1 MRFIKQE
8 NNLQMSDTKSIITKT
23 SVLWGDMDGFGHVNN
38 IIYLK
43 WCETSRIELF
53 RKIWNY
59 KIGNMEEI
67 LEKGGTGPILANFN
81 MNYKHPVTYPDEVKV
96 VTFLTHIGNSSI
108 GIGHQLFSRKED
120 KLVAEA
126 DSVVVMVNY
135 VSNSKVTIGDKDRE
149 QLSKY
154 LMK

>member
-8 NNLQMSDTKSIITKT
+8 NSSSMSDFKSIITHA

-81 MNYKHPVTYPDEVKV
+81 INYKHPVTYPDEVKIR
-96 VTFLTHIGNSSI
+96 TFLTHIGNSSM
-108 GIGHQLFSRKED
+108 GIGHQLFSQKED

-135 VSNSKVTIGDKDRE
+135 VSKDKVIIGDKDRE
-149 QLSKY
+149 KLSKY

>member
-1 MRFIKQE
+1 
-8 NNLQMSDTKSIITKT
+8 MSDFKSIVTHA

-59 KIGNMEEI
+59 EIGNMEEI
-67 LEKGGTGPILANFN
+67 LEKGGVGPILANFN
-81 MNYKHPVTYPDEVKV
+81 MNYKHPVKYPDEVKV
-96 VTFLTHIGNSSI
+96 VTYLTQIGNSSM
-108 GIGHQLFSRKED
+108 GIGHQLFSQTED

-135 VSNSKVTIGDKDRE
+135 ASKDKVTIGDNDRE
-149 QLSKY
+149 KLSQY
-154 LMK
+154 LVE

>member
-1 MRFIKQE
+1 
-8 NNLQMSDTKSIITKT
+8 MSDFKSIITHA

-53 RKIWNY
+53 RNIWNY

-67 LEKGGTGPILANFN
+67 LEKGGVGPILANFN
-81 MNYKHPVTYPDEVKV
+81 MNYKHPVKYPDDVKI
-96 VTFLTHIGNSSI
+96 VTFLTNIGNSSM
-108 GIGHQLFSRKED
+108 GIGHQLFSQTEG

-135 VSNSKVTIGDKDRE
+135 VSNDKVIIGDKDRVKLL
-149 QLSKY
+149 QY
-154 LMK
+154 LRK

>member
-1 MRFIKQE
+1 MLFIKQE
-8 NNLQMSDTKSIITKT
+8 NSSSMSDFKSIITHA
-23 SVLWGDMDGFGHVNN
+23 SVLWGDMDGFAHVNN

-53 RKIWNY
+53 RNIWNY

-67 LEKGGTGPILANFN
+67 LEKGGVGPILANFN
-81 MNYKHPVTYPDEVKV
+81 MNYKHPVKYPDDVKI
-96 VTFLTHIGNSSI
+96 VTFLTNIGNSSM
-108 GIGHQLFSRKED
+108 GIGHQLFSQTED

-135 VSNSKVTIGDKDRE
+135 VSNDKVIIGDKDRVKLL
-149 QLSKY
+149 QY
-154 LMK
+154 LRK

>member
-1 MRFIKQE
+1 MFSIYFT
-8 NNLQMSDTKSIITKT
+8 MSDFKSIITNA

-59 KIGNMEEI
+59 EIGNMEEI
-67 LEKGGTGPILANFN
+67 LEKGGVGPILANFN
-81 MNYKHPVTYPDEVKV
+81 MDYKHPVKYPDEVKI
-96 VTFLTHIGNSSI
+96 VTYLTHIGNSSM
-108 GIGHQLFSRKED
+108 GIGHELFSQTED
-120 KLVAEA
+120 RLVAKA

-135 VSNSKVTIGDKDRE
+135 VSKDKIRIEDEDRE
-149 QLSKY
+149 KLSQY
-154 LMK
+154 LIK

>member
-1 MRFIKQE
+1 MDD
-8 NNLQMSDTKSIITKT
+8 SKSIVTKVP
-23 SVLWGDMDGFGHVNN
+23 VLWGDMDGFGHVNN

-59 KIGNMEEI
+59 EIGNMEEI
-67 LEKGGTGPILANFN
+67 LEKGGVGPILANFN
-81 MNYKHPVTYPDEVKV
+81 IDYKHPVQYPATIKIM
-96 VTFLTHIGNSSI
+96 THITHIGNSSI
-108 GIGHQLFSRKED
+108 GIGHELFIDNNEN

-135 VSNSKVTIGDKDRE
+135 LSNEKEIIDDNDRE

-154 LMK
+154 LAK